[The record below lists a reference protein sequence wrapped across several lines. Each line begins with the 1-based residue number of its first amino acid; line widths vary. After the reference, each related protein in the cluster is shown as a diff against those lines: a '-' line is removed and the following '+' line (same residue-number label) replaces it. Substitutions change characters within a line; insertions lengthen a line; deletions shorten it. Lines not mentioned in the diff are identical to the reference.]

1 MMNKQNIENNL
12 LKMIRKTKKKNFAV
26 IKVKMRAF
34 ANVMAAVLEVMNKY
48 VENHEVAKNRILWLL
63 KCDC

>member
-26 IKVKMRAF
+26 VKVKMRAF

-48 VENHEVAKNRILWLL
+48 VENHEVAKNRIL
-63 KCDC
+63 